1 MFRILSIVI
10 IIGSLIWLYR
20 YLNKNKLSFT
30 EVINIYFASFKKSLT
45 NLKLLK
51 SQSFLDNLTL
61 IRRIVYLITLFLFLI
76 MVISA
81 FIPIVLFGDSLNGLF
96 LLVHVSAAPLFAI
109 TLAILIILSAH
120 SNRFNKSDVDLSNKN
135 KKFNFNQIGYI
146 KITFWLIVL
155 FSIPTMISVILG
167 MFPLFGTEGQL
178 YLLEIHRYSAVIIF
192 FLVILHS
199 GLVTVNLRLNFNK

>member
-20 YLNKNKLSFT
+20 YLNNSKISLV
-30 EVINIYFASFKKSLT
+30 EVVNSYFSSFKNSFSD
-45 NLKLLK
+45 LKLLK
-51 SQSFLDNLTL
+51 AQGFLDNLNL
-61 IRRIVYLITLFLFLI
+61 IKRIVYLITLFLFLI

-81 FIPIVLFGDSLNGLF
+81 FIPAVLFGDSLNGLF
-96 LLVHVSAAPLFAI
+96 LLVHVSAAPLFSI
-109 TLAILIILSAH
+109 FLAVLVILFAH

-135 KKFNFNQIGYI
+135 KKFNFNQFGYI